1 MFTDIN
7 KIEYFDKLEFEEIQI
22 NINSFILLKDGI
34 NMIISYNKDK
44 IDNLK
49 DAIKFHNI
57 SVEKKKKEFYGFLYY
72 GGNI

>member
-1 MFTDIN
+1 
-7 KIEYFDKLEFEEIQI
+7 
-22 NINSFILLKDGI
+22 
-34 NMIISYNKDK
+34 MIISYNKDK